1 MRVKYRMPMDYF
13 ELIET
18 FPKAGCAVCN
28 LLLRDTD
35 KAIDGLVYGFMDTDE
50 MRAAFSAGR
59 GLCSD
64 HGWLLKQ
71 NKFGNVLGVAKL
83 YAATLD
89 EALRILEQT
98 ALTDAPQST
107 LSRLFNNGER
117 RVDSS
122 PLADQLEPTADCMIC
137 ERIDERE
144 SDYIGI
150 FGQYALDS
158 RFQAAF
164 SQSDGVC
171 LPHLRQ
177 LLRVTQNPAAVETII
192 SSHRTIWSQLKA
204 EVESFALKQNYEHLD
219 ELTESEGS
227 SWVRA
232 ITRMGGEKGLFGLRR
247 RSR

>member
-1 MRVKYRMPMDYF
+1 MKYRMPMDYF

-18 FPKAGCAVCN
+18 FPKAGCAICN

-50 MRAAFSAGR
+50 MRTAFSAGR

-89 EALRILEQT
+89 AVLHELERT
-98 ALTDAPQST
+98 ALADAPQST

-117 RVDSS
+117 RVDST

-137 ERIDERE
+137 ARVNERE
-144 SDYIGI
+144 ADYIGI
-150 FGQYALDS
+150 FSQYALDS

-164 SQSDGVC
+164 TQSDGLC
-171 LPHLRQ
+171 LPHVRY
-177 LLRVTQNPAAVETII
+177 LLRETQDAAAVEYII
-192 SSHRTIWSQLKA
+192 ESHRIIWMQLKA
-204 EVESFALKQNYEHLD
+204 EVERFALKQNYERLD
-219 ELTESEGS
+219 ELTEGEGS
-227 SWVRA
+227 SWARA
-232 ITRMGGEKGLFGLRR
+232 IARMGGEKGVFGMRR
-247 RSR
+247 KAD